1 MIGENYMKELQVLIA
16 ASKLSGA
23 GSATEKQKLLSG
35 CKTETMEWFLQIA
48 ANPFK
53 TTKVSKLNIID
64 ASTIKEDAFQNIKD
78 KISYLLTVKAAK
90 DEDRNYLE
98 DNLSYLDASYD
109 EKEML
114 VKILT
119 KNLNIGIGT
128 SIINKVFGKN
138 FIPDLELMAAQDDM
152 TQIDT
157 SKTNYAEIK
166 YDGVRVIAVEE
177 KDGVTFY
184 TRNFNILNSELM
196 PSIEKEAFDFIE
208 TMNLPIVVK
217 ADGLCAGKGVIIAQS
232 KDEAK
237 TAVSDMLSG
246 ASFGDAGTSVVVEEY
261 LDGYELSVF
270 AICDGENYK
279 VLPAAQDHKRVGD
292 GDTGPNTG
300 GMGAYAPT
308 PLVNDDIYKKIEERV
323 IKPTLKGMQNEG
335 APFEGVLFIGV
346 MVVKGEPIILE
357 YNVRF
362 GDPECEI
369 LMPLLATPVSELFY
383 KGATKQL
390 DKLDIKIKD
399 EFGVGVVIASENY
412 PYSSSKP
419 AEITVDEIENEL
431 SSSSHISYA
440 GVEKI
445 DGKLMATGGR
455 VLVCVGFGKTIKEAR
470 DNAYKLTT
478 KVHFSG
484 KKCRSDIAYQAL
496 K

>member
-1 MIGENYMKELQVLIA
+1 MNILILGSGGREFSIGLSIFKENAHNLFFMPGNGA
-16 ASKLSGA
+16 TDKLG
-23 GSATEKQKLLSG
+23 K
-35 CKTETMEWFLQIA
+35 
-48 ANPFK
+48 
-53 TTKVSKLNIID
+53 NI
-64 ASTIKEDAFQNIKD
+64 NIKD
-78 KISYLLTVKAAK
+78 YNDLAIWAK
-90 DEDRNYLE
+90 DNSIDLTIVGPE
-98 DNLSYLDASYD
+98 AP
-109 EKEML
+109 L
-114 VKILT
+114 V
-119 KNLNIGIGT
+119 
-128 SIINKVFGKN
+128 
-138 FIPDLELMAAQDDM
+138 
-152 TQIDT
+152 
-157 SKTNYAEIK
+157 
-166 YDGVRVIAVEE
+166 DGVVDIFKKHNLTIFGPSAAAARLEGSKVYM
-177 KDGVTFY
+177 K
-184 TRNFNILNSELM
+184 NILKKYNIPTAAFIETSN
-196 PSIEKEAFDFIE
+196 EKEAHDFIE

-419 AEITVDEIENEL
+419 TEITVDEIENEL

-470 DNAYKLTT
+470 DKAYELTT